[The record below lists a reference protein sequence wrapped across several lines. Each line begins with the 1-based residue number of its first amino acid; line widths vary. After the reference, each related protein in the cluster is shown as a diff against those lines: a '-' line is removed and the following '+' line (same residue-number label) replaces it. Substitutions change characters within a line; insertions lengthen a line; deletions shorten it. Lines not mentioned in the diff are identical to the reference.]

1 MPRRQVDVL
10 FQRVRSE
17 QMIADFRGMTVPPAI
32 YGIPLPTDAIIRP
45 GDKLERPCWDKM
57 LGAEIIAFLE
67 AYPMAALVVDATGMV
82 VFANPK
88 AQDLFALAGAPSE
101 LAISDLMPD
110 WPLITDVAQ
119 PLIVAG
125 NGRQRNCQVRIMSWR
140 SASDVLTAVLI
151 DSEGEDRHAAVEA
164 REANL
169 RLRYVIEMLPEAVCV
184 FDASDRYVLWNEKYA
199 ELYPDIADHLKP
211 GIAFEDILKISL
223 SSGRMPEVVEDKD
236 LWLQQRM
243 RKFHQPVS
251 QEEQQLQDGR
261 WLRHDDRRTPDGGA
275 IGMRIDI
282 SALKQREERLRQ
294 LFDANPMPM
303 LLCDG
308 SSLEILQANRA
319 AIDFYG
325 FVKATLLSKRACDMH
340 VESEADRFAAALL
353 ELKDD
358 CEARTV
364 WRQRV
369 ADGTER
375 HVLVYVRML
384 HEGLERRLLLTVA
397 DVSDRILAEA
407 EANRLAR
414 HDMLT
419 GLPNR
424 MCFYKSLDEALK
436 VNNGKDIAVFCL
448 DLDGFKPVNDTFGH
462 AAGDEILKMVAE
474 RLRGAARGHMVA
486 RLGGDEFAILMVG
499 GVEDIADVAKGCIA
513 AFKSSFRI
521 EGATVDIGISI
532 GVSSAPENG
541 QDGEALV
548 QEADRAL
555 YRAKANGRNTW
566 RTASNGGRHQIVSRR
581 AR

>member
-1 MPRRQVDVL
+1 MKARW
-10 FQRVRSE
+10 E
-17 QMIADFRGMTVPPAI
+17 
-32 YGIPLPTDAIIRP
+32 
-45 GDKLERPCWDKM
+45 KM
-57 LGAEIIAFLE
+57 LDAEIVAFLE
-67 AYPMAALVVDATGMV
+67 ACPMAALVLDAVGTI
-82 VFANPK
+82 VFAN
-88 AQDLFALAGAPSE
+88 AGALE
-101 LAISDLMPD
+101 LFILSDAPHDLSVSDLIPD
-110 WPLITDVAQ
+110 LPLPGAASQ
-119 PLIVAG
+119 PLLVTGAG
-125 NGRQRNCQVRIMSWR
+125 HRRDCRVNVMTWP
-140 SASDVLTAVLI
+140 SASGRLTAVLI
-151 DSEGEDRHAAVEA
+151 EPGSEDRHAAVAA

-223 SSGRMPEVVEDKD
+223 ASGRMPEVVEDKD
-236 LWLQQRM
+236 MWLKQRM
-243 RKFHQPVS
+243 RKFRQPVS

-282 SALKQREERLRQ
+282 SELKQREERLRQ

-308 SSLEILQANRA
+308 SNLQILQVNRA

-325 FVKATLLSKRACDMH
+325 FSKATLLSRRACDMH
-340 VESEADRFAAALL
+340 AESEADRFADGLL
-353 ELKDD
+353 ELEGD

-369 ADGTER
+369 ADGSER
-375 HVLVYVRML
+375 HVLVYVRLL
-384 HEGLERRLLLTVA
+384 HEGLERRLLLTIA

-424 MCFYKSLDEALK
+424 MCFYKALDDALK
-436 VNNGKDIAVFCL
+436 VNNGRSVAVFCL

-462 AAGDEILKMVAE
+462 AAGDEVLKMVAE

-486 RLGGDEFAILMVG
+486 RLGGDEFAILMTGEVG
-499 GVEDIADVAKGCIA
+499 DVADVAKGCIA

-521 EGATVDIGISI
+521 EGTTVDIGISI
-532 GVSSAPENG
+532 GVSAAPENG
-541 QDGEALV
+541 ENGEVLI

-566 RTASNGGRHQIVSRR
+566 RMASSDHRQQTVS
-581 AR
+581 ARVR